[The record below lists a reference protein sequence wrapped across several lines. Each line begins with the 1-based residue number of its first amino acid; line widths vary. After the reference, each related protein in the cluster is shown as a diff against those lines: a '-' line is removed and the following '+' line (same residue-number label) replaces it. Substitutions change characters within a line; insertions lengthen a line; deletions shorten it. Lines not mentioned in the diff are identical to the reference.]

1 MILSLQR
8 MVLLLL
14 LPLLFG
20 AGCKIPLD
28 ERQAVA
34 DLQKKTAALEQEL
47 ESSAGQK
54 LTLKKDFAAL
64 QLKFDEVRDQL
75 LSQSEDI
82 KLLKRQQMLLQRKL
96 AEVQASKGKPA
107 TAKKPAPE
115 LVFSPEKR
123 QAFETLYDDSLSAY
137 RNDDYEQAVKL
148 FAAFLRDF
156 PQTAK
161 SANARYW
168 LGESYY
174 SLAQYAQAITE
185 FKRVRKDFPASAK
198 DSDALLKT
206 AMSYEAIGSDSQAR
220 AAYTELLQRYPVGE
234 SAKLAKKALARFE

>member
-1 MILSLQR
+1 MTLSLQR
-8 MVLLLL
+8 LVLLLL

-34 DLQKKTAALEQEL
+34 DLQKKTAVLEQEL
-47 ESSAGQK
+47 ESSASRK
-54 LTLKKDFAAL
+54 LTLEKDFAAL

-75 LSQSEDI
+75 LRQAEDI

-96 AEVQASKGKPA
+96 KEVEARKDKSAAEKA
-107 TAKKPAPE
+107 PAPE

-123 QAFETLYDDSLSAY
+123 QAFEELYDKSLRAY
-137 RNDDYEQAVKL
+137 RNGNYEKAVKL

-198 DSDALLKT
+198 ESDALLKI

-220 AAYTELLQRYPVGE
+220 AAYTELLQRYPVGR
-234 SAKLAKKALARFE
+234 SAELAKKALARFE

>member
-1 MILSLQR
+1 M
-8 MVLLLL
+8 L

-34 DLQKKTAALEQEL
+34 DLQKKTAVLEQEL
-47 ESSAGQK
+47 ESSTSQK

-75 LSQSEDI
+75 LSQAEDI
-82 KLLKRQQMLLQRKL
+82 NLLKREQMLLRRKL
-96 AEVQASKGKPA
+96 VEVKASKGKSA
-107 TAKKPAPE
+107 TSKKPAPE
-115 LVFSPEKR
+115 LVFSPKKR
-123 QAFETLYDDSLSAY
+123 QAFEALYDDSLSAY
-137 RNDDYEQAVKL
+137 RNGDYEQAVKL

-156 PQTAK
+156 PKAAK

-198 DSDALLKT
+198 DSDALLKI

>member
-1 MILSLQR
+1 M
-8 MVLLLL
+8 LLLL

-28 ERQAVA
+28 ERQAVT
-34 DLQKKTAALEQEL
+34 DLQKKTAVLEQEL
-47 ESSAGQK
+47 ESSGSQN

-75 LSQSEDI
+75 LRQAEDI
-82 KLLKRQQMLLQRKL
+82 KLLKRKQLLLQRRL
-96 AEVQASKGKPA
+96 VEVQANKGKSA
-107 TAKKPAPE
+107 TAKKSAPE

-123 QAFETLYDDSLSAY
+123 QVFEALYDDSLGAY
-137 RNDDYEQAVKL
+137 RNGNYEQAVKL

-185 FKRVRKDFPASAK
+185 FRRVRKDFPASAK
-198 DSDALLKT
+198 DSDALLKI

-220 AAYTELLQRYPVGE
+220 AAYTELLQRYPVGD
-234 SAKLAKKALARFE
+234 SAKRAKKALARFE